1 MPTTSHRPKDQYGG
15 ASRPTL
21 TFVAGVDA
29 DKRFSTTSLYIQ
41 LESIYFNPPLNDFNF
56 FLVKT
61 GNTDYD
67 KRTISKRK
75 YLTFKS
81 FEVQG
86 HLYEHKIKSLWPN
99 HST

>member
-1 MPTTSHRPKDQYGG
+1 MPTTSHRPTDQYGG

-21 TFVAGVDA
+21 TFVAGVDT
-29 DKRFSTTSLYIQ
+29 DKRLSTRSLYPTRIDLFQ
-41 LESIYFNPPLNDFNF
+41 PPPLNDFNF
-56 FLVKT
+56 FLLKT
-61 GNTDYD
+61 GNTNYD

-86 HLYEHKIKSLWPN
+86 HLYEHKIKGL
-99 HST
+99 